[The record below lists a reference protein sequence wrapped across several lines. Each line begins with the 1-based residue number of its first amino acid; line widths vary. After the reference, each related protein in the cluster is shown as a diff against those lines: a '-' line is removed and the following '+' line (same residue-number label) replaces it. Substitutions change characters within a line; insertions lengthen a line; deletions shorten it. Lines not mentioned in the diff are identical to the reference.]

1 MHTPPTSPST
11 SLLWTSPAVG
21 ISSRACRALNSP
33 RIEAPSP
40 ASRHALNVDDRYSRP
55 NPSSGVRSQGDR
67 LLSGSCFPRAHART
81 FAAAQKREGRQGFGL
96 EAPAWR
102 EGPQARQTQRVP
114 GRGPRAIPKA
124 GSALKKK
131 GSLLH
136 WQLAFRRSR
145 APH

>member
-67 LLSGSCFPRAHART
+67 LLSPGRASPGRMPAPSPLLRNAKGRRGSC
-81 FAAAQKREGRQGFGL
+81 
-96 EAPAWR
+96 
-102 EGPQARQTQRVP
+102 
-114 GRGPRAIPKA
+114 
-124 GSALKKK
+124 
-131 GSLLH
+131 
-136 WQLAFRRSR
+136 
-145 APH
+145 

>member
-81 FAAAQKREGRQGFGL
+81 FAAAQKREGAQGFVL
-96 EAPAWR
+96 EVPACR
-102 EGPQARQTQRVP
+102 EGAR
-114 GRGPRAIPKA
+114 RG
-124 GSALKKK
+124 
-131 GSLLH
+131 
-136 WQLAFRRSR
+136 RRSASWGEGLGR
-145 APH
+145 YRRQRML